1 MIFKITKKIYILFL
15 YLFKKKIRLISEKTV
30 EENILKKARQ
40 KRFLSDLAIDGG
52 NFTTAFLKNDSIKEL
67 FNIDTNATSTFNE
80 LNNNNNNN
88 AQNLLLSESQEIT
101 NNNNTSSNVL
111 IEEIEDEKSI
121 KYKSQLGHALN
132 TAEEDDDV
140 KACKIATAEAS
151 AEFAEFDESIP
162 LDVDRAEEKS
172 PEEEELERIVQQVNY
187 LKSNFYFF

>member
-1 MIFKITKKIYILFL
+1 M
-15 YLFKKKIRLISEKTV
+15 ISEKTV
-30 EENILKKARQ
+30 EENILKKAKQ

-67 FNIDTNATSTFNE
+67 FNIDSNATSTLNE
-80 LNNNNNNN
+80 LNYNNN
-88 AQNLLLSESQEIT
+88 AEISNSST
-101 NNNNTSSNVL
+101 SNVL
-111 IEEIEDEKSI
+111 IEEIDDEKSI
-121 KYKSQLGHALN
+121 KYKSQLGQALN

-172 PEEEELERIVQQVNY
+172 PEEEELERVVQQVNY
-187 LKSNFYFF
+187 YLINYYFFFFSFLPINYYQLVNTNRTLCNEIY